1 MSRWRKT
8 PSASPRANSRRRS
21 SNRQYHEDV
30 LEEFGEDD
38 REISGLLDDTGGDG
52 FADRLSVLAEHP
64 VHPDFDSEGGGPTIG
79 DDDSTVRE
87 NLFEFVDD
95 VPEEADAPGGSP

>member
-1 MSRWRKT
+1 M
-8 PSASPRANSRRRS
+8 
-21 SNRQYHEDV
+21 
-30 LEEFGEDD
+30 
-38 REISGLLDDTGGDG
+38 
-52 FADRLSVLAEHP
+52 LAEHP